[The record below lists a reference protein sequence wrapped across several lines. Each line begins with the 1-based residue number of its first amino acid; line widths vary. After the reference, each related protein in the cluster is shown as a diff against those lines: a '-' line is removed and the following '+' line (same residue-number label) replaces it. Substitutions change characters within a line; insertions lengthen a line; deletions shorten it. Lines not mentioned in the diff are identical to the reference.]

1 MMQNNILYLKKEI
14 EKIKTLFIEKK
25 FETIIKKIETL
36 LKKNPNQAILYNLMG
51 LSYLELDQ
59 CDKAIQV
66 WLSAIEIIPSDPSIL
81 CNIGIAY
88 KKKMSYLEARKY
100 FFLALKVNSKHL
112 QSFVNLGN
120 LETELNN
127 SKLALKYY
135 LEAYKINNNLEAVLT
150 YLVLSYSANGDF
162 AEAKKIIKELN
173 TKFPNNTK
181 SFQLYSKIHTYQADD
196 SHQKIM
202 LEKIKNKNLKDEDLA
217 NFYFALTKSYFDQ
230 KNIKLSADYTLIAN
244 ETKFKT
250 FDEYNFNLE
259 LKKFERIKKYFKDFN
274 FHNTLSNKGD
284 NLIFILGL
292 PRSGTTLMHQII
304 GSHSKVFGVEES
316 NFLDHHLA
324 KKFED
329 ENDFKNFFTNE
340 VSDKNKISKLS
351 EDILSMYK
359 MYDQNK
365 ILVDKNPFN
374 FKWIGFIKIL
384 FPKAKII
391 HSNRNVLDSAFSIYR
406 NVFDSPLAWTYHQD
420 YLVQYI
426 KNYSDLMS
434 FWGDRLGNFIYDYRY
449 ENLINNQV
457 DETKKILDF
466 CELEFEENCIN
477 YTKNKIPV
485 RTISVSQ
492 ARQKIYK
499 NSVNLSEKYIEYFP
513 FLKNL

>member
-1 MMQNNILYLKKEI
+1 MINKYSKW
-14 EKIKTLFIEKK
+14 
-25 FETIIKKIETL
+25 IETT
-36 LKKNPNQAILYNLMG
+36 I
-51 LSYLELDQ
+51 
-59 CDKAIQV
+59 
-66 WLSAIEIIPSDPSIL
+66 
-81 CNIGIAY
+81 
-88 KKKMSYLEARKY
+88 EARNIIRLY
-100 FFLALKVNSKHL
+100 DNVDDYNE
-112 QSFVNLGN
+112 NLSHEN
-120 LETELNN
+120 L
-127 SKLALKYY
+127 S
-135 LEAYKINNNLEAVLT
+135 NL
-150 YLVLSYSANGDF
+150 
-162 AEAKKIIKELN
+162 
-173 TKFPNNTK
+173 
-181 SFQLYSKIHTYQADD
+181 
-196 SHQKIM
+196 
-202 LEKIKNKNLKDEDLA
+202 
-217 NFYFALTKSYFDQ
+217 YFAIAKSYFDQ
-230 KNIKLSADYTLIAN
+230 KNIKLSADYTLVAN

-274 FHNTLSNKGD
+274 FDNTLSNKGD

-466 CELEFEENCIN
+466 CELEF
-477 YTKNKIPV
+477 
-485 RTISVSQ
+485 
-492 ARQKIYK
+492 
-499 NSVNLSEKYIEYFP
+499 
-513 FLKNL
+513 